1 MGFEL
6 GLAKNNLLR
15 NGIRTPPPLHDSLD
29 TLRTVNQIGVTFSFS
44 IDVVNQLLAAP
55 LYIVMRSVFMRCDA
69 LP

>member
-6 GLAKNNLLR
+6 GLEKNNLLG
-15 NGIRTPPPLHDSLD
+15 NGIRTPPLHDSLD

-55 LYIVMRSVFMRCDA
+55 LYIVMRSVFMRCDV